1 MVKACSVLKISYKRH
16 SNLSCSKITCAI
28 QTEIKVKVY
37 FLPKLYYWTCKKEQS
52 WPKNVFFASKHGKV
66 TIFPPLLL
74 FVKRSFSQKYKHG
87 RLQINSNPRRT
98 QPNMFTHSLCIS
110 YLILYH
116 QTGKHSSK
124 IVSYRHTWVLSVS
137 LYRAAL
143 LFRDFH
149 FGTSLVFKWK
159 HWHCQELFCTLCVC
173 VCVPIVESMALRGP
187 EKGKCHLPFGVAA
200 LIPL

>member
-1 MVKACSVLKISYKRH
+1 MCF
-16 SNLSCSKITCAI
+16 C
-28 QTEIKVKVY
+28 
-37 FLPKLYYWTCKKEQS
+37 KLTWKS
-52 WPKNVFFASKHGKV
+52 H
-66 TIFPPLLL
+66 IFPSLLL

-98 QPNMFTHSLCIS
+98 QPNMFTRSLCIS

-124 IVSYRHTWVLSVS
+124 TVSYLHTWVLSMS
-137 LYRAAL
+137 LYRAAP

-159 HWHCQELFCTLCVC
+159 HRHCQELFWTVC
-173 VCVPIVESMALRGP
+173 VCTCACLLWSQGLFVGQKKVNVT
-187 EKGKCHLPFGVAA
+187 F
-200 LIPL
+200 PLGLQLSYRCKAEEGEWTV